1 MSVNKVILLG
11 HLGSD
16 AEVRYLNEGRVVANV
31 SLATNEYFT
40 DNSGNRIEQTEWHR
54 LEMWDKLAKLA
65 EQYLKKGRQVY
76 VEGKLR
82 TETWTD
88 KEGIQRSTTRV
99 RVLQLELLS
108 GGPQSETPKTQENKI
123 PLTRNEPQTESFNES
138 DLDDEGLPF

>member
-16 AEVRYLNEGRVVANV
+16 AEVRYLNEGRTVANV

-40 DNSGNRIEQTEWHR
+40 DSSGNRVEQTEWHR
-54 LEMWDKLAKLA
+54 LEMWDKLAKFA

-99 RVLQLELLS
+99 RVIKLELIS
-108 GGPQSETPKTQENKI
+108 GGSSDDDRQAKPEKETSNQNKHEEQSFK
-123 PLTRNEPQTESFNES
+123 ES
-138 DLDDEGLPF
+138 DDDDGLPF